1 MTVKSRVPD
10 DIQDQDAIRNFLDS
24 LDRKAIKVG
33 NLTDLAASPTTTELA
48 TAFNA
53 LLAIFRER

>member
-10 DIQDQDAIRNFLDS
+10 QLDDEQAVRTFLDA